1 MNAQVWRTQQDKI
14 GVEIARQQTSRGDI
28 VRLAINGGDGFP
40 ITSWHPAHALKPEK
54 PRYEGARGG
63 RVSG

>member
-40 ITSWHPAHALKPEK
+40 QLSWHPAHALKPET

>member
-1 MNAQVWRTQQDKI
+1 MNSDVWRTPQGQI
-14 GVEIARQQTSRGDI
+14 GTEIARQQTSRGDI
-28 VRLAINGGDGFP
+28 VRLAINGGEGFP
-40 ITSWHPAHALKPEK
+40 VTSWHPAHALKPEK

>member
-1 MNAQVWRTQQDKI
+1 MNAQVWRTPQDKI

-40 ITSWHPAHALKPEK
+40 QLSWHPAHALKPET

>member
-14 GVEIARQQTSRGDI
+14 GVEIARQQTIRGDI
-28 VRLAINGGDGFP
+28 VRLAMNGGEGFP
-40 ITSWHPAHALKPEK
+40 VTSWHPAHALKPET

-63 RVSG
+63 RVGG